1 MPEAIVTYPG
11 LQNIISF
18 NYTRGHG
25 ISPGFV
31 SITCTPQEEWPQR
44 IGTINLE
51 YDEFRLEL
59 PECVADNLSFTFD
72 ASGQL
77 WQLMILDR
85 RWKWRYGSIS
95 GRYNV
100 RLPNGPVDKLDPRTE
115 KNPRE
120 LIGLLLEAMGE
131 TDTIIGKLP
140 EKLRPTIVWDHSN
153 PAQEL
158 ANLCDQFGMSIVL
171 RDDNYVGIFPK
182 GYGNS
187 DGTLRTQLSGESVIA
202 DSGTVDPPELPSK
215 VTFVCGPSRFQV
227 DYPLD
232 CVNDD
237 IDGLIKHIRKL
248 SYSPHQRDAGG
259 NLGEAIDWSRGDI
272 VSFSN
277 VPLFN
282 PGDSDGQNFYNYVS
296 PRELA
301 RAGMYKKY
309 QIRLIKVRA
318 IGKGAV
324 AEPYGAGYRIEGYRD
339 ALKRQTPD
347 SKEFNDPYELFQI
360 LPMGAELVEPTFDT
374 RTGWYR
380 PLNCIVWG
388 VYAPGGGIIN
398 NISLDDVVGFDES
411 KWLGTNDDWRIP
423 MLYRARDPENG
434 QLLSSFQ
441 TTVIPPEEYSFDSDT
456 GVFTFS
462 RQTLRIAFTGL
473 TERERREAILWAR
486 VAVTVC
492 DHETR
497 TPLREEVEFQINEI
511 QGFESVEDLGT
522 DTLIIRDDDI
532 FLRVE
537 PTYDPDNPHLSL
549 NAPLDNL
556 DFIKEYARE
565 RVTAEMR
572 KYQTLGPRAITYAG
586 WVKCD
591 SAGDVMQVNY
601 NLSAAG
607 ATTSIS
613 LNGEIA
619 ALTISYSERRF
630 LEKIRNEKLD
640 QAMQMYNR
648 MAFEQGFAFSR
659 LSNLT
664 RTGR

>member
-1 MPEAIVTYPG
+1 MSEAIVTYPG
-11 LQNIISF
+11 LDHIISF

-25 ISPGFV
+25 ISPGFI
-31 SITCTPQEEWPQR
+31 SIVCTPQANWPQR
-44 IGTINLE
+44 QGTVALQ
-51 YDEFRLEL
+51 YDDFEL
-59 PECVADNLSFTFD
+59 LLPDCVADNLSFTFD

-77 WQLMILDR
+77 WNLMILDR
-85 RWKWRYGSIS
+85 RWKWRYGTID

-115 KNPRE
+115 KTPRE

-131 TDTIIGKLP
+131 TNIIIGRLP
-140 EKLRPTIVWDHSN
+140 VKLRPTVMWDHAN

-171 RDDNYVGIFPK
+171 RNDNYVGIFPK

-187 DGTLRTQLSGESVIA
+187 DGTLRTELPETAVIA

-237 IDGLIKHIRKL
+237 IDGLVKPINQL
-248 SYSPHQRDAGG
+248 SYAPYGSEGV
-259 NLGEAIDWSRGDI
+259 DWSLGDI
-272 VSFSN
+272 IEFKN
-277 VPLFN
+277 IALFN
-282 PGDSDGQNFYNYVS
+282 PADANGQQWYNYAS
-296 PRELA
+296 PRELCKQ
-301 RAGMYKKY
+301 GMYRKYRIRVKY
-309 QIRLIKVRA
+309 QS
-318 IGKGAV
+318 GSDN
-324 AEPYGAGYRIEGYRD
+324 EAGPISVEGYD
-339 ALKRQTPD
+339 GDPIEDIRQV
-347 SKEFNDPYELFQI
+347 
-360 LPMGAELVEPTFDT
+360 LPMGSELIEPTFDPVS
-374 RTGWYR
+374 GWYR

-388 VYAPGGGIIN
+388 IHAPGQSIRNSYELTGLDGDPN
-398 NISLDDVVGFDES
+398 DPPDDVMTYEHV
-411 KWLGTNDDWRIP
+411 P
-423 MLYRARDPENG
+423 MIYQARDATTG
-434 QLLSSFQ
+434 QLIPNFDA
-441 TTVIPPEEYSFDSDT
+441 TVIPPEKYSVDPDT
-456 GVFTFS
+456 GIITFS
-462 RQTLRIAFTGL
+462 ERVYRTGFWDTL
-473 TERERREAILWAR
+473 TERKRLRAILFAR
-486 VAVTVC
+486 CTITIADKDTLI
-492 DHETR
+492 
-497 TPLREEVEFQINEI
+497 PIREEIEFPINDI
-511 QGFESVEDLGT
+511 AGFENVEDLGT
-522 DTLIIRDDDI
+522 DELIIRDDDI

-537 PTYDPDNPHLSL
+537 PTYDPEKPHQSL
-549 NAPLDNL
+549 NAPLDNR
-556 DFIKEYARE
+556 DFIEEYARE

-572 KYQTLGPRAITYAG
+572 KYQTLGPRAATYAG
-586 WVKCD
+586 WVPFD

-607 ATTSIS
+607 AFTSVS

-640 QAMQMYNR
+640 QAMQDYNR
-648 MAFEQGFAFSR
+648 MAFEKGFAFSR